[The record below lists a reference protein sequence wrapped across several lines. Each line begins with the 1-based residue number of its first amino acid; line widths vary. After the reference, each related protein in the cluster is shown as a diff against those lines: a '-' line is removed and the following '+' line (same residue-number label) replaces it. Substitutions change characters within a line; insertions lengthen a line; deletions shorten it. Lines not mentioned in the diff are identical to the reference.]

1 MTPFLKRLAL
11 SIVVSSTV
19 ACASP
24 GGSAEGTNRPARIDR
39 NLLLTA
45 DVSEAQRDLTVMQ
58 VLQQLRPHFLVGTG
72 AMTTGSSGVIVY
84 QDGTRLGGPT
94 VLNEIVMREIVE
106 VRYLNASEA
115 AGRFGL
121 GHEGGAIAIKRRR

>member
-1 MTPFLKRLAL
+1 MTHFRTRLAL
-11 SIVVSSTV
+11 TIVLFGAI
-19 ACASP
+19 ACASA
-24 GGSAEGTNRPARIDR
+24 GTSTEGSNRPARIDR

-58 VLQQLRPHFLVGTG
+58 VLQQLRPHFLAGTG

-84 QDGTRLGGPT
+84 QDGTRLGGPS